1 MIYETTG
8 CSSVRPK
15 YLLPAATEGW
25 LEREVNVLLGVE
37 TDNEGGYVHNL
48 DSWKIYNLKKGFLIE
63 MKSIKI
69 WFDELKKLYPVKFIK
84 DINTNIVT
92 VQETIL
98 KRFLSLC
105 YLLPASWPW
114 CASAWWEHEHGE

>member
-92 VQETIL
+92 V
-98 KRFLSLC
+98 
-105 YLLPASWPW
+105 
-114 CASAWWEHEHGE
+114 